1 MRLDAI
7 TRSLQMLARADS
19 RIADITFRHGM
30 SQVAL
35 RATALVI
42 ILFGL
47 IMLGVAGYEWL
58 KLLWGPILAALA
70 IALASFLLAIIVT
83 IIAAY
88 IKRGRELEL
97 AREMHSSAL
106 EALIADGE
114 RLGDDLL
121 PLRGLLSGSFD
132 RTLLSLARPLIALL
146 IRFLRRNE
154 GTKTES

>member
-1 MRLDAI
+1 
-7 TRSLQMLARADS
+7 
-19 RIADITFRHGM
+19 M

-42 ILFGL
+42 VLFGL
-47 IMLGVAGYEWL
+47 VMLGVAGYEWL
-58 KLLWGPILAALA
+58 KLLWGPIVAALA
-70 IALASFLLAIIVT
+70 IALASFLLALIVT
-83 IIAAY
+83 MIAAY
-88 IKRGRELEL
+88 IKPGRELEL

-132 RTLLSLARPLIALL
+132 RTLLTLARPLIALL
-146 IRFLRRNE
+146 MRFLRRSE
-154 GTKTES
+154 GDKTES

>member
-19 RIADITFRHGM
+19 RIADITFRHRM

-42 ILFGL
+42 VLFGL
-47 IMLGVAGYEWL
+47 VMLGVAGYEWL
-58 KLLWGPILAALA
+58 KLLWGPIVAALA
-70 IALASFLLAIIVT
+70 IALASFLLALIVT
-83 IIAAY
+83 MIAAY
-88 IKRGRELEL
+88 IKPGRELEL

-132 RTLLSLARPLIALL
+132 RTLLTLARPLIALL
-146 IRFLRRNE
+146 MRFLRRSE
-154 GTKTES
+154 GDKTES

>member
-1 MRLDAI
+1 MRFDAI
-7 TRSLQMLARADS
+7 TRSLQLLAKADS
-19 RIADITFRHGM
+19 RIADITFRHRL

-42 ILFGL
+42 VLFGL
-47 IMLGVAGYEWL
+47 IMLGIAGYEWL
-58 KLLWGPILAALA
+58 RTLWGPIIAALA
-70 IALASFLLAIIVT
+70 IALASFLLALIVA
-83 IIAAY
+83 IVAAY
-88 IKRGRELEL
+88 IKPGRELEL
-97 AREMHSSAL
+97 AREMHSAAL

-146 IRFLRRNE
+146 VRFLRRNDSE
-154 GTKTES
+154 KTDG